1 MTSKTYR
8 SVDDLPELCV
18 MSDLERVLPIS
29 RATAYRMA
37 QQGIIPC
44 IRIGRR
50 FIFSREHIKRWI
62 EQSMTG
68 EVKEHGQ
75 AS

>member
-62 EQSMTG
+62 EQGMTG